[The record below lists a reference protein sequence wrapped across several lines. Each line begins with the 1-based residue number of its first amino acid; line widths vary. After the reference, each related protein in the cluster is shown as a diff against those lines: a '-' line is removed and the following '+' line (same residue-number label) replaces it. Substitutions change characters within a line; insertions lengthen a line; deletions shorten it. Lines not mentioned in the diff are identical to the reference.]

1 MIPGMIKL
9 PRWLPLLALAVT
21 PFLARADD
29 QADFA
34 AVRQADD
41 ARVAATKAG
50 DRAALEAIFS
60 DSLNYAHSSGMVND
74 KKTYVDALAAGKT
87 KYASITF
94 ENRKFTAA
102 GPGVVLI
109 TGHETLVEVKAGKTD
124 TLILNFLG
132 VWRLE
137 NGAWRFLAWQSNR
150 LNPPKPAAGT

>member
-1 MIPGMIKL
+1 MLSPMTKL
-9 PRWLPLLALAVT
+9 PRLLPLLALL
-21 PFLARADD
+21 LAPLLAADENP
-29 QADFA
+29 DFA

-60 DSLNYAHSSGMVND
+60 DGLNYAHSSGAVND
-74 KKTYVDALAAGKT
+74 KKTYIDAIAAGKT

-150 LNPPKPAAGT
+150 LNPPKPPAGT

>member
-1 MIPGMIKL
+1 MTKL
-9 PRWLPLLALAVT
+9 PRWLPLLALLFA
-21 PFLARADD
+21 PLLAADENP
-29 QADFA
+29 DFT

-60 DSLNYAHSSGMVND
+60 DSLNYAHSSGAVND
-74 KKTYVDALAAGKT
+74 KQTYINAIVGGKT
-87 KYASITF
+87 KYAAITF

-109 TGHETLVEVKAGKTD
+109 TGHETLVEVKGGKSD
-124 TLILNFLG
+124 TLVLNFLG
-132 VWRLE
+132 VWHLE

-150 LNPPKPAAGT
+150 LNKPAAGN

>member
-1 MIPGMIKL
+1 MRIVSLMTKL
-9 PRWLPLLALAVT
+9 PRWLPLLVLLFAPLLA
-21 PFLARADD
+21 ADENP
-29 QADFA
+29 DFT

-41 ARVAATKAG
+41 ARVAATKAA
-50 DRAALEAIFS
+50 DRGALEAIFS
-60 DSLNYAHSSGMVND
+60 DSLNYAHSSGAVND
-74 KKTYVDALAAGKT
+74 KKTYIDSITSGKT

-109 TGHETLVEVKAGKTD
+109 TGHETLVEVKGDKSD

-150 LNPPKPAAGT
+150 LNKPAAN